1 MSTQY
6 FWALCKKI
14 FCYSQEDTVSLLAQI
29 TGVAETSDIHVNTYR
44 GRIHTQPLFMNEFN
58 SRVGIYTPSHETA
71 ETNSSVFV
79 ETDYQRLDVKFRFRV
94 TKGSLST
101 FPSDLV
107 FEPAFPVRRAC

>member
-1 MSTQY
+1 M
-6 FWALCKKI
+6 LKK
-14 FCYSQEDTVSLLAQI
+14 I
-29 TGVAETSDIHVNTYR
+29 TGVAETSDINMYR

-107 FEPAFPVRRAC
+107 FEPAFPVRRAAKHEMYSLTLPNNSM

>member
-1 MSTQY
+1 MYGSSYIFY
-6 FWALCKKI
+6 FVHPIVKRVKIMVQRFDFEQIRQLLCPV
-14 FCYSQEDTVSLLAQI
+14 TV
-29 TGVAETSDIHVNTYR
+29 
-44 GRIHTQPLFMNEFN
+44 FMKGSNF
-58 SRVGIYTPSHETA
+58 RVGIYTPSHETA

-107 FEPAFPVRRAC
+107 FEPAFPVRRVLKT

>member
-1 MSTQY
+1 MY
-6 FWALCKKI
+6 
-14 FCYSQEDTVSLLAQI
+14 Y
-29 TGVAETSDIHVNTYR
+29 YR
-44 GRIHTQPLFMNEFN
+44 GRIHTQPLVMNEFN

-107 FEPAFPVRRAC
+107 FEPAFPVRRVKHEMYSLTLPKNSK

>member
-1 MSTQY
+1 M
-6 FWALCKKI
+6 LKKI
-14 FCYSQEDTVSLLAQI
+14 L
-29 TGVAETSDIHVNTYR
+29 GVAETSDINMYR
-44 GRIHTQPLFMNEFN
+44 GRIHTQPQFMNEFN

-107 FEPAFPVRRAC
+107 FEPAFPVRRANIL